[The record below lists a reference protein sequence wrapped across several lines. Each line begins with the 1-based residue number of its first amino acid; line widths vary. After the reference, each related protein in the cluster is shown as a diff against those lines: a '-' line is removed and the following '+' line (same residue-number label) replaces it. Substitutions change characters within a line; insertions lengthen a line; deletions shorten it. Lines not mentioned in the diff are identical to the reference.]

1 LADMSR
7 LEIAVNGN
15 RNGTHPET
23 GPRVVAVSGE
33 VDTVTA
39 PRLRQALEDALET
52 GPPAVT
58 VDLADVSFIDASGI
72 GVLVSVAKQAN
83 SMDRKLT
90 LGAPSQAVLRVL
102 EAAGLGGVL
111 DVET

>member
-1 LADMSR
+1 MSR

-15 RNGTHPET
+15 PNGTHPSP
-23 GPRVVAVSGE
+23 GPHIVAVSGE
-33 VDTVTA
+33 IDTITA
-39 PRLRQALEDALET
+39 PRLREVLQDALES

-58 VDLADVSFIDASGI
+58 VDLAEVSFIDASGI
-72 GVLVSVAKQAN
+72 GVLVSMANQAH
-83 SMDRKLT
+83 SLDRKLT

-111 DVET
+111 DVQT